1 MKIAFCGYSC
11 ENAYVKRFSSFH
23 VLKKRRCFH
32 ISKQSIFIFSNN
44 DHPTY
49 IMRAIMQYKRND
61 KCRIINNLICEKYF
75 SSLRTLNTH
84 LIKKKHSE
92 LQFFSFVCA
101 RVDLFAEIYYFL
113 LSAMMGANL
122 SNDNAEYFNNQSKW

>member
-11 ENAYVKRFSSFH
+11 ENAYVKRFSSHSKTSFH

-44 DHPTY
+44 DHLTY

-92 LQFFSFVCA
+92 LQFFFFCMCSSRFICRNLLFFIVC
-101 RVDLFAEIYYFL
+101 
-113 LSAMMGANL
+113 
-122 SNDNAEYFNNQSKW
+122 NDGRKFITRQC